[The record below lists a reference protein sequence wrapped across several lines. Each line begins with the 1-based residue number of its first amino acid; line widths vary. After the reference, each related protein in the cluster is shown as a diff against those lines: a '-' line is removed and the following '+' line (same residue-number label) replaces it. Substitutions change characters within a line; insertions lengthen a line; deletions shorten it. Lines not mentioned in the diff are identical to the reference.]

1 MIVVHDARAAPSRAP
16 SPEDVLEALAL
27 QPSSR
32 RRAPSDARAMFPRL
46 ALAVAWFACAIGVAI
61 HAFAPVDDARPS
73 AKASSVSCAACAL
86 VARDVA
92 FFARTRATNA
102 DDALAR
108 ACAGENLRKY
118 DKLYSVF
125 GEAHYAESSV
135 PAGPRGVVDADAS
148 LACRRLARKHVEVV
162 RAAFEAR
169 AHEDERAFIDAVCAD
184 DAIACERG
192 ASHAEIKRPLRLR
205 GDWRSWAPRVAL
217 RAAPYFIVSAFV
229 PILLLPSLYPPKTP
243 E

>member
-1 MIVVHDARAAPSRAP
+1 MIVAHDARAAPSRAP

-118 DKLYSVF
+118 DKL
-125 GEAHYAESSV
+125 
-135 PAGPRGVVDADAS
+135 
-148 LACRRLARKHVEVV
+148 
-162 RAAFEAR
+162 
-169 AHEDERAFIDAVCAD
+169 
-184 DAIACERG
+184 
-192 ASHAEIKRPLRLR
+192 
-205 GDWRSWAPRVAL
+205 
-217 RAAPYFIVSAFV
+217 
-229 PILLLPSLYPPKTP
+229 
-243 E
+243 